1 MCEACS
7 TLFDMRLVREFERRM
22 DGLLEGWASRVFSG
36 PLHPTEL
43 ATRLIRTADLSL
55 NDDLVCHNHFQISI
69 PDPGEGAAP
78 HRLIDELGRLVEEA
92 AFERGWRMNGPARV
106 EIRADAS
113 VRRGSVYVTSGMASG
128 VRPAWAVLRREGEMV
143 PITVNRAVIGRD
155 HRCDVVISHDQ
166 ISRRHARIWS
176 ESGSIRVED
185 LGSSNGTAVDG
196 TRVEETAGECEFGS
210 VIRLADLN
218 YRLEAI

>member
-1 MCEACS
+1 
-7 TLFDMRLVREFERRM
+7 M

-55 NDDLVCHNHFQISI
+55 NDDLVCHNRFEISI
-69 PDPGEGAAP
+69 HDPGEGTAP
-78 HRLIDELGRLVEEA
+78 NRLIDELERLVEAA
-92 AFERGWRMNGPARV
+92 AFERGWRMDGPAKV
-106 EIRADAS
+106 EIRADAA
-113 VRRGSVYVTSGMASG
+113 VRGGSVYVTSGLARG
-128 VRPAWAVLRREGEMV
+128 VRPAWAVLRRDGEMV
-143 PITVNRAVIGRD
+143 PITVNRAVVGRD
-155 HRCDVVISHDQ
+155 HRCDVVLSHDQ

-176 ESGSIRVED
+176 ESGSIRIED
-185 LGSSNGTAVDG
+185 LGSSNGTSIDG
-196 TRVEETAGECEFGS
+196 SPVGQTPAECEFGS

>member
-1 MCEACS
+1 MCGACS

-55 NDDLVCHNHFQISI
+55 NDDLICHNHFEISI

-78 HRLIDELGRLVEEA
+78 HRLIDELERLVEEA
-92 AFERGWRMNGPARV
+92 AFERGWRMNGPATV
-106 EIRADAS
+106 EIRTDPAI
-113 VRRGSVYVTSGMASG
+113 RRGSVYVTSGMAAG
-128 VRPAWAVLRREGEMV
+128 ARPAWSVLRREGEMV

-155 HRCDVVISHDQ
+155 HQSDVVLAHDQ
-166 ISRRHARIWS
+166 ISRRHARIWT
-176 ESGSIRVED
+176 ESGTIRIED
-185 LGSSNGTAVDG
+185 LGSSNGTGVDATPVG
-196 TRVEETAGECEFGS
+196 QVAIEAEFGS
-210 VIRLADLN
+210 VIRLADLR
-218 YRLEAI
+218 YRLESI

>member
-1 MCEACS
+1 MAAGS

-55 NDDLVCHNHFQISI
+55 NADLECHNHFEIAI
-69 PDPGEGAAP
+69 PDTGEGAAP
-78 HRLIDELGRLVEEA
+78 HRLIDELERLVEEA
-92 AFERGWRMNGPARV
+92 AFERGWRMNGPADID
-106 EIRADAS
+106 IRTDPS
-113 VRRGSVYVTSGMASG
+113 VRKGSVYVTSGLARG
-128 VRPAWAVLRREGEMV
+128 QRPAWAVLRREGELAS
-143 PITVNRAVIGRD
+143 ITVNRAVLGREPE
-155 HRCDVVISHDQ
+155 CDVVVDHDQ
-166 ISRRHARIWS
+166 ISRRHAMIWT
-176 ESGSIRVED
+176 EAGTVRVAD
-185 LGSSNGTAVDG
+185 LGSSNGTSIDG
-196 TRVEETAGECEFGS
+196 TPVGATAAECEYGS

>member
-1 MCEACS
+1 
-7 TLFDMRLVREFERRM
+7 M

-55 NDDLVCHNHFQISI
+55 NDDLTCHNRFEISI
-69 PDPGEGAAP
+69 PDTGEGLAP
-78 HRLIDELGRLVEEA
+78 SHLIGELERLVEA
-92 AFERGWRMNGPARV
+92 AALERGWRMNGPAKV
-106 EIRADAS
+106 EIRADSS
-113 VRRGSVYVTSGMASG
+113 VRRGSVYVTSGLASG
-128 VRPAWAVLRREGEMV
+128 VRPAWAVLRRDGELL

-155 HRCDVVISHDQ
+155 HRCDVVLAHDQ

-176 ESGSIRVED
+176 ESGLVRIED
-185 LGSSNGTAVDG
+185 LGSSNGTGVDG
-196 TRVEETAGECEFGS
+196 SPVGRAAAECEFGS

>member
-1 MCEACS
+1 
-7 TLFDMRLVREFERRM
+7 M

-55 NDDLVCHNHFQISI
+55 NDDSVCHNHFEISI

-78 HRLIDELGRLVEEA
+78 HRLIDELERLVEEA
-92 AFERGWRMNGPARV
+92 VFERGWRMNGPAQV
-106 EIRADAS
+106 EIRTEAS

-128 VRPAWAVLRREGEMV
+128 ARPAWAVLRREGEMV

-155 HRCDVVISHDQ
+155 HRCDVVLPHDQ
-166 ISRRHARIWS
+166 ISRHHARIWT
-176 ESGSIRVED
+176 ESGTISVED
-185 LGSSNGTAVDG
+185 LGSSNGTGVDG
-196 TRVEETAGECEFGS
+196 TPVGQTAAECEFGS

-218 YRLEAI
+218 YRLESI

>member
-1 MCEACS
+1 
-7 TLFDMRLVREFERRM
+7 M

-55 NDDLVCHNHFQISI
+55 NDDLVCHNYFEISI

-78 HRLIDELGRLVEEA
+78 NRLIDELERLVEEA
-92 AFERGWRMNGPARV
+92 AFDRGWRMNGPAKV
-106 EIRADAS
+106 AIRTEAS
-113 VRRGSVYVTSGMASG
+113 VRRGSVYVTSGLAPG
-128 VRPAWAVLRREGEMV
+128 QRPAWAVLRRNAELV

-155 HRCDVVISHDQ
+155 SACDSVVAHDQ
-166 ISRRHARIWS
+166 VSRRHARIWT
-176 ESGSIRVED
+176 ESGTVKIVD
-185 LGSSNGTAVDG
+185 LGSSNGTGVDG
-196 TRVEETAGECEFGS
+196 SPVGESPVECEYGS

>member
-1 MCEACS
+1 
-7 TLFDMRLVREFERRM
+7 M

-55 NDDLVCHNHFQISI
+55 SDDLVCHNRFEIKI

-78 HRLIDELGRLVEEA
+78 HRLIDELERLVEA
-92 AFERGWRMNGPARV
+92 AALERGWRMNGPAKV
-106 EIRADAS
+106 EIRTDGS
-113 VRRGSVYVTSGMASG
+113 VRRGSVYVTSGMAAG
-128 VRPAWAVLRREGEMV
+128 VRPAWAVLRRNSEMA

-155 HRCDVVISHDQ
+155 HRCDVVLLHDQ

-176 ESGSIRVED
+176 ESGTIRVED
-185 LGSSNGTAVDG
+185 LGSSNGTGVDG
-196 TRVEETAGECEFGS
+196 APIGQGFVECEFGS

>member
-1 MCEACS
+1 MSEARS

-55 NDDLVCHNHFQISI
+55 NDDLVCHNRFEISI

-78 HRLIDELGRLVEEA
+78 HRLIDELERLVEEA
-92 AFERGWRMNGPARV
+92 AFERGWRMNGPAKV
-106 EIRADAS
+106 EIRTEAS

-128 VRPAWAVLRREGEMV
+128 VRPAWAVLRREGEML
-143 PITVNRAVIGRD
+143 PITVNRAVMGRD
-155 HRCDVVISHDQ
+155 HRCDVVLTHDQ

-176 ESGSIRVED
+176 ESGTIRVED
-185 LGSSNGTAVDG
+185 LGSSNGTGVDG
-196 TRVEETAGECEFGS
+196 TPVGQTAIECEFGS
-210 VIRLADLN
+210 VIRLADLK

>member
-1 MCEACS
+1 
-7 TLFDMRLVREFERRM
+7 M

-55 NDDLVCHNHFQISI
+55 NDDLVCHNYFEIAI

-78 HRLIDELGRLVEEA
+78 HRLIDELARLVEEA
-92 AFERGWRMNGPARV
+92 ALERGWRMNGPAKV
-106 EIRADAS
+106 AIRTDPS
-113 VRRGSVYVTSGMASG
+113 VRKGSVYVTSDLAAGI
-128 VRPAWAVLRREGEMV
+128 RPAWAVLRRDGELA
-143 PITVNRAVIGRD
+143 PISVNRAVIGRD
-155 HRCDVVISHDQ
+155 RSSDVVLEHDQ

-176 ESGSIRVED
+176 ESGTVRIED

-196 TRVEETAGECEFGS
+196 APVGRSANECEYGS

>member
-1 MCEACS
+1 
-7 TLFDMRLVREFERRM
+7 MRLVREFERRM

-55 NDDLVCHNHFQISI
+55 NDDLVAHNYFEIAI

-78 HRLIDELGRLVEEA
+78 IRLIDELQRLVEDA
-92 AFERGWRMNGPARV
+92 AMERGWRMNGPAKV
-106 EIRADAS
+106 KIRTDPT
-113 VRRGSVYVTSGMASG
+113 VRKGSVYVTSGLAPG
-128 VRPAWAVLRREGEMV
+128 QRPAWAVLRRDGELV

-155 HRCDVVISHDQ
+155 SNCDAILDHDQ
-166 ISRRHARIWS
+166 ISRRHARIWT
-176 ESGSIRVED
+176 ESGTVKVED
-185 LGSSNGTAVDG
+185 LGSSNGTGLDG
-196 TRVEETAGECEFGS
+196 SEVGPSPVECEYGS

>member
-1 MCEACS
+1 
-7 TLFDMRLVREFERRM
+7 M
-22 DGLLEGWASRVFSG
+22 DGILEGWASRVFSG

-55 NDDLVCHNHFQISI
+55 NDDLVCHNHFEISI

-78 HRLIDELGRLVEEA
+78 NRLIDELERLVEEA
-92 AFERGWRMNGPARV
+92 AFDRGWRMEGPAEV
-106 EIRADAS
+106 AIRTESS
-113 VRRGSVYVTSGMASG
+113 VRRGSVYVTSGLAPG
-128 VRPAWAVLRREGEMV
+128 QRPAWAVLRRNGELV

-155 HRCDVVISHDQ
+155 RACDTVVTHDQ
-166 ISRRHARIWS
+166 VSRRHARVWT
-176 ESGSIRVED
+176 ESGTVRIAD
-185 LGSSNGTAVDG
+185 LGSSNGTGVDG
-196 TRVEETAGECEFGS
+196 TPVGESPVECEYGS